1 MRATGLKL
9 GFAFGGAPPLQ
20 PPCCPD
26 SLSGILFELEGSA
39 MLMTVA
45 ELSET
50 TTGSVA
56 EVDADG
62 KLWLVR
68 AYFEGGS
75 EASELRVWCGKSMY
89 PRIQAE
95 DFIGQG
101 RVLHLC

>member
-1 MRATGLKL
+1 
-9 GFAFGGAPPLQ
+9 
-20 PPCCPD
+20 
-26 SLSGILFELEGSA
+26 

-45 ELSET
+45 ESSET

-56 EVDADG
+56 EVDADR

-89 PRIQAE
+89 PRKYSQRTSLVRAE
-95 DFIGQG
+95 YSICVNFAA
-101 RVLHLC
+101 

>member
-1 MRATGLKL
+1 
-9 GFAFGGAPPLQ
+9 
-20 PPCCPD
+20 
-26 SLSGILFELEGSA
+26 

-45 ELSET
+45 ESSET

-56 EVDADG
+56 EVDADR
-62 KLWLVR
+62 KLWLVC

-89 PRIQAE
+89 PQIQPE